1 MKLACE
7 TLKRKSYNI
16 RNSLRTWDV
25 FFVDSD
31 FFGQPENRSQN
42 DGFSGVAVATS
53 VLMLEDVL
61 GHPWK
66 WC

>member
-1 MKLACE
+1 MF
-7 TLKRKSYNI
+7 
-16 RNSLRTWDV
+16 

-31 FFGQPENRSQN
+31 SFGQPENRSQN
-42 DGFSGVAVATS
+42 DGFLGVAVATS
-53 VLMLEDVL
+53 VLMFEDVL